1 MLNIDKTENG
11 NLCLF
16 VPSESDR
23 QELKEHIESDNPEWQ
38 AWYELLEPYS
48 CNGAYSPV
56 DPECHFIGLTS
67 DPYILAEE
75 SCIEDN
81 GNLTVHGGLWHY
93 NDYMLNSIIE
103 KLAAGEKVYMTRFHY
118 SDKPVTLEHI

>member
-1 MLNIDKTENG
+1 MLDIEQTEKG

-23 QELKEHIESDNPEWQ
+23 QELKESLESNRPEWYL
-38 AWYELLEPYS
+38 WHDILESYS
-48 CNGAYSPV
+48 CNGSYSPL
-56 DPECHFIGLTS
+56 DPECHFVGLTS
-67 DPYILAEE
+67 DPYILAED
-75 SCIEDN
+75 STTEDN
-81 GNLTVHGGLWHY
+81 GNLTIEGGLWHY
-93 NDYMLNSIIE
+93 PDYMINSIVE